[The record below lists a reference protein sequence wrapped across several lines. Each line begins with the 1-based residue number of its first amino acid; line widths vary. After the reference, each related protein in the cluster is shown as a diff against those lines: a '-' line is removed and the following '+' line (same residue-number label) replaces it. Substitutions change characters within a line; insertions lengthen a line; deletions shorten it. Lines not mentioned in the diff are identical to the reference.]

1 MNIKHYRELDTLP
14 LGEAIQV
21 RRPEPGE
28 LLNLNSRALD
38 LLVDFSRNQPPMLES
53 ATSVD
58 DAEAMMRREHS
69 GLKLVIGADE
79 TFRGIVTQIDIRSSK
94 LMRIANATNIPRSDL
109 TVADVMIPR
118 NELHAVSF
126 SAFGKAT
133 IGAVLRTMQTLGE
146 QYLLVTDDDNQCL
159 RGIIS
164 ARDITRRLHLPDIG
178 DGPAR
183 SIAAIQAAMSA

>member
-1 MNIKHYRELDTLP
+1 MNMKHYRELETRP

-58 DAEAMMRREHS
+58 DAEATMRREHS

-79 TFRGIVTQIDIRSSK
+79 TFRGIVTQLDIRSSK

-118 NELHAVSF
+118 SKLHAVDFRVF
-126 SAFGKAT
+126 STAT
-133 IGAVLRTMQTLGE
+133 VGAVLCTMQALGE
-146 QYLLVTDDDNQCL
+146 QYLLVTEDDSNCL

-164 ARDITRRLHLPDIG
+164 ARDITRRLPLPDI
-178 DGPAR
+178 DSGPAR
-183 SIAAIQAAMSA
+183 SLADIQAAMSA

>member
-126 SAFGKAT
+126 SAFSKAT
-133 IGAVLRTMQTLGE
+133 IGAVLRTMQALGE